1 MDTLTVIRDFLLERL
16 DLAPEKVAPEA
27 ALAALG
33 VDSLLLLDLMFEFE
47 DRFDITLPKG
57 TKTPVTVDE
66 LMRIVE
72 NLRPA
77 EADQPADG

>member
-1 MDTLTVIRDFLLERL
+1 MDTLTVIRDFLKERL
-16 DLAPEKVAPEA
+16 DLAPEKVVPDA

-47 DRFDITLPKG
+47 DRFDITLTKG
-57 TKTPVTVDE
+57 TKTPATVGE

-72 NLRPA
+72 TLLPA
-77 EADQPADG
+77 GQDNPAG